1 VVTCLMN
8 CPQGATS
15 NSFAPRFLVSGSSP
29 SLPDPL
35 PSPLGPRGRSTSFL
49 AIPCELFPSSR
60 HHLHSALSV
69 QPRTSNI
76 KPPAPSAPARRSF
89 SAGGPLRNLFVPIH
103 LETKLRSR
111 KNPPLFKPFRI
122 SFLQDFE
129 RLRPYPPLSKSFVF
143 NTVRKTLQKPPLS
156 NPFGFRW
163 FQTTCKAPL
172 SKPFRITLLHKI
184 YVFWRG
190 ARSPSAHSAYAF
202 FASARSAPRWVL
214 SGPATFFRKP

>member
-1 VVTCLMN
+1 MN
-8 CPQGATS
+8 SALDTP
-15 NSFAPRFLVSGSSP
+15 APL
-29 SLPDPL
+29 L
-35 PSPLGPRGRSTSFL
+35 SPLSSCPPKLQRRRVLAFSLARAPVRS
-49 AIPCELFPSSR
+49 
-60 HHLHSALSV
+60 LH
-69 QPRTSNI
+69 
-76 KPPAPSAPARRSF
+76 
-89 SAGGPLRNLFVPIH
+89 NLFVPMH
-103 LETKLRSR
+103 LETKLLPR
-111 KNPPLFKPFRI
+111 KNPPLSKPFRI
-122 SFLQDFE
+122 SILQDIE

-143 NTVRKTLQKPPLS
+143 NTVSKTLQKAPLS
-156 NPFGFRW
+156 KPFGFRW